1 MDERSYDFK
10 KELFDQGDLDLREL
24 AQICEHTLADVALS
38 AHEDRKDSFVVG
50 VDIYN
55 SVTEGDS
62 NFLSYSFHSG
72 VRYDAT
78 ADMQTINVIR
88 PSCGA
93 TQLFI
98 HRKSITQGDDDKHSI
113 ITVKGD
119 YRISCQVIY
128 RNANGDRAGKKEEA
142 ILNEFLLRL
151 KQALYGSIFFAV

>member
-24 AQICEHTLADVALS
+24 AQICENTLADVALS
-38 AHEDRKDSFVVG
+38 AHENGNDSFVVG

-55 SVTEGDS
+55 CKDDGGY
-62 NFLSYSFHSG
+62 NYLFYSKI
-72 VRYDAT
+72 RYDASVE
-78 ADMQTINVIR
+78 MQTINKIR
-88 PSCGA
+88 PFCGA

-98 HRKSITQGDDDKHSI
+98 HKKSTAQSDEIHST

-119 YRISCQVIY
+119 YRIGCQVVY

-142 ILNEFLLRL
+142 ILNEFLSRL
-151 KQALYGSIFFAV
+151 KQALCGSIFFAA